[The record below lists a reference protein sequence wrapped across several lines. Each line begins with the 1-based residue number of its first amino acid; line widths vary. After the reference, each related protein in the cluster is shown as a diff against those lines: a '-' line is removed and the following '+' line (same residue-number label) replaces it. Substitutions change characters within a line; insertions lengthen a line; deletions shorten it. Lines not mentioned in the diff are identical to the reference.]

1 MEGPFWRDS
10 PKLVPKYLVNLIFF
24 NLQKQTVV
32 HCTFLQSLQKIL
44 PDMVHL
50 HTYIYIKWCRKLL
63 VPAPTVISL
72 VGKVDSTKKK
82 KGQNKM
88 FASYGKSEG
97 NIPSV
102 ETEQNRGQL
111 WIKGV

>member
-1 MEGPFWRDS
+1 M
-10 PKLVPKYLVNLIFF
+10 
-24 NLQKQTVV
+24 
-32 HCTFLQSLQKIL
+32 
-44 PDMVHL
+44 
-50 HTYIYIKWCRKLL
+50 
-63 VPAPTVISL
+63 VPALTVISL

-97 NIPSV
+97 SIPSV

-111 WIKGV
+111 WIKGVKGGFYAEVMCEQGPTWTEGCWEL

>member
-1 MEGPFWRDS
+1 
-10 PKLVPKYLVNLIFF
+10 
-24 NLQKQTVV
+24 
-32 HCTFLQSLQKIL
+32 
-44 PDMVHL
+44 MVYK
-50 HTYIYIKWCRKLL
+50 TLL
-63 VPAPTVISL
+63 VPALTVISL

-111 WIKGV
+111 WIKGVKGGFYDEVMCEQGPKWTEGYWEL